1 MGNIL
6 LVHGSKVI
14 RSILAR
20 HLDADFHIVEAADGE
35 SAWQTLV
42 LDHDVVAVIA
52 APDIAKLNGMDLLDR
67 LRHNRLQRLRRIPFY
82 LVGSE
87 NRIAEIA
94 GEAEKIGVTGFIL
107 DGMGK
112 SGILAML
119 QPHKAGLQA
128 PLDPPRKQPASAPA
142 STPTSVPAS
151 VPASAPASAPAA
163 TRGGANFR
171 DAGLLSRT
179 LLEAG
184 IERTF
189 SGQGGHGAI
198 LLFGV
203 DAYGALED
211 GVGKAAASRI
221 AEKIARL
228 IQGKLG
234 GSDFIG
240 HYRPGCFAIVTRSSR
255 LEQCAAFAGRVIKSV
270 AAARIAVQGRQVSLS
285 ISSGAA
291 SRPEDGNVSGEA
303 LLGLALARMEQAMA
317 EGGGRVVVHGEGEAL
332 GKARQ
337 PRGS

>member
-1 MGNIL
+1 
-6 LVHGSKVI
+6 
-14 RSILAR
+14 
-20 HLDADFHIVEAADGE
+20 
-35 SAWQTLV
+35 
-42 LDHDVVAVIA
+42 
-52 APDIAKLNGMDLLDR
+52 MDLLDR

-112 SGILAML
+112 SEILAML

-128 PLDPPRKQPASAPA
+128 PLDPPRKQPAS
-142 STPTSVPAS
+142 TPAS
-151 VPASAPASAPAA
+151 VPASAPASTPAA

>member
-128 PLDPPRKQPASAPA
+128 PLDPPRKQPASTPA
-142 STPTSVPAS
+142 ST
-151 VPASAPASAPAA
+151 PAA